1 MNQTKKDEK
10 KKHNDKKR
18 RAIKSGNGHKNP

>member
-10 KKHNDKKR
+10 KKHNDKKT
-18 RAIKSGNGHKNP
+18 KSN